1 MGLKDFCD
9 FSVIENEAER
19 MVVDEMERQLGER
32 GEQMSE
38 DDLLDIATFALNR
51 VKPAYRVTLLG
62 RLYARAMENT
72 DYIEQVR
79 RAVQEGIAKIG

>member
-1 MGLKDFCD
+1 MGLRDLCD
-9 FSVIENEAER
+9 FGVIENEAER
-19 MVVDEMERQLGER
+19 MVIDEMERQLGDGAE
-32 GEQMSE
+32 EMSE

-72 DYIEQVR
+72 DYIGTTWVASGRSPPQ
-79 RAVQEGIAKIG
+79 